1 MTNEE
6 RKAVEEVRKGIRR
19 YLDYIY
25 NNSNIKFTEE
35 MKREVEGKQQT
46 IEYNTLYEAYLT
58 KCDELRQSNYIKY
71 QLKNYLANELVYT
84 KDGLMFLRY
93 TKVGKDID
101 NIIEEKREYKVKRKW
116 WWTNWRYHKG
126 D

>member
-6 RKAVEEVRKGIRR
+6 RKAVEETKRGIRE
-19 YLDYIY
+19 YLGYIY
-25 NNSNIKFTEE
+25 MNSNIEFTEE

-58 KCDELRQSNYIKY
+58 KCDELRKANYIKY

-84 KDGLMFLRY
+84 KDGLMFLRN
-93 TKVGKDID
+93 TKVGRDLD
-101 NIIEEKREYKVKRKW
+101 NIIEEKREYKVKK
-116 WWTNWRYHKG
+116 K
-126 D
+126 

>member
-101 NIIEEKREYKVKRKW
+101 NIIEEKREYKVKRK
-116 WWTNWRYHKG
+116 
-126 D
+126 

>member
-6 RKAVEEVRKGIRR
+6 RKAVETLKKGIRE
-19 YLDYIY
+19 LVDYTY
-25 NNSNIKFTEE
+25 MNTNIKWTEE

-58 KCDELRQSNYIKY
+58 KCDELRQSNYVKY

-84 KDGLMFLRY
+84 KDGLNFLRY

-101 NIIEEKREYKVKRKW
+101 DIIEERREYKVKRK
-116 WWTNWRYHKG
+116 
-126 D
+126 

>member
-46 IEYNTLYEAYLT
+46 VEYNTLYEAYLHT
-58 KCDELRQSNYIKY
+58 SEKLRESDYKIYQINKYIDE
-71 QLKNYLANELVYT
+71 ELVYT
-84 KDGLMFLRY
+84 KDGLQFLKY
-93 TKVGKDID
+93 TKEGRAIND
-101 NIIEEKREYKVKRKW
+101 IIEGKKQYKVKRK
-116 WWTNWRYHKG
+116 
-126 D
+126 